1 MPGSKKKMAKTS
13 KRNPMPRAVRAGRN
27 TMWIEAAIAL
37 VAGGLIVLLHHQAK
51 DFVPSAAVHDVYRAA
66 VGLGG
71 LALFLV
77 LAIALLRFQWRIL
90 WVLILLVQ
98 AAALVGLGWLLFTGG
113 LYWALCIGL
122 AIVPIT
128 ILGTLTERFAR
139 RWFNH

>member
-1 MPGSKKKMAKTS
+1 MAKTS

-27 TMWIEAAIAL
+27 TMWIEAAIAV

-51 DFVPSAAVHDVYRAA
+51 DFVPPAAVHDVYRAA

>member
-1 MPGSKKKMAKTS
+1 MPKTLPKTS

-27 TMWIEAAIAL
+27 AMWLEAAIAL
-37 VAGGLIVLLHHQAK
+37 VIGGLIVLLHHTEP
-51 DFVPSAAVHDVYRAA
+51 DFVPPVAEHDVYRAA

-77 LAIALLRFQWRIL
+77 LSIALLRFQWRVL
-90 WVLILLVQ
+90 WVLVLLVQ
-98 AAALVGLGWLLFTGG
+98 VAALVGTAWLLFTGG

-122 AIVPIT
+122 LIVPIT
-128 ILGTLTERFAR
+128 IIGTLTERFAR

>member
-1 MPGSKKKMAKTS
+1 MATKTS
-13 KRNPMPRAVRAGRN
+13 KRNPMPTSVRAARN
-27 TMWIEAAIAL
+27 TMWLEAVLAL
-37 VAGGLIVLLHHQAK
+37 LIGGVIVLLHHYAD
-51 DFVPSAAVHDVYRAA
+51 DFVPSAAEHDVYRGA

-71 LALFLV
+71 LAVFL
-77 LAIALLRFQWRIL
+77 LLSTLLMRFQWRIL
-90 WVLILLVQ
+90 WILNLLVQ
-98 AAALVGLGWLLFTGG
+98 LGALAGLGWLLFTGG

>member
-1 MPGSKKKMAKTS
+1 MATKTS
-13 KRNPMPRAVRAGRN
+13 KRNPMPTSVRAARN
-27 TMWIEAAIAL
+27 TMWLEAVLAL
-37 VAGGLIVLLHHQAK
+37 LIGGVIVLLHRYAD
-51 DFVPSAAVHDVYRAA
+51 DFVPSAAEHDVYRGA

-71 LALFLV
+71 LAVFL
-77 LAIALLRFQWRIL
+77 LLSTLLMRFQWRIL
-90 WVLILLVQ
+90 WILNLLVQ
-98 AAALVGLGWLLFTGG
+98 LGALVGLGWLLFTGG

>member
-1 MPGSKKKMAKTS
+1 MAKTS

-51 DFVPSAAVHDVYRAA
+51 DFVPPAAVHDVYRAA

>member
-1 MPGSKKKMAKTS
+1 MAKTS

-37 VAGGLIVLLHHQAK
+37 AAGGLIVLLHHTAK
-51 DFVPSAAVHDVYRAA
+51 DFVPPAAVHDVYRGAA
-66 VGLGG
+66 GLGA

-90 WVLILLVQ
+90 WVLILLSQ
-98 AAALVGLGWLLFTGG
+98 IAAIAGLLWLLFTGG

-122 AIVPIT
+122 VIVPIT

>member
-1 MPGSKKKMAKTS
+1 MATKTS
-13 KRNPMPRAVRAGRN
+13 KRNPMPTSVRAARN
-27 TMWIEAAIAL
+27 TMWLEAVLAL
-37 VAGGLIVLLHHQAK
+37 LIGGVIVLLHHYAD
-51 DFVPSAAVHDVYRAA
+51 DFVPSAAEHDVYRGA

-71 LALFLV
+71 LAVFL
-77 LAIALLRFQWRIL
+77 LLSTLLMRFQWRIL
-90 WVLILLVQ
+90 WILNLLVQ
-98 AAALVGLGWLLFTGG
+98 LGALVGLGWLLFTGG

>member
-1 MPGSKKKMAKTS
+1 MPKTMLKTS

-27 TMWIEAAIAL
+27 AMWLEAALAL
-37 VAGGLIVLLHHQAK
+37 VVGGLTVLAHHTER
-51 DFVPSAAVHDVYRAA
+51 DFVPSAAEHDVYRAA

-77 LAIALLRFQWRIL
+77 LSIALLRFQWRIL

-98 AAALVGLGWLLFTGG
+98 VAALVGLGWLLFTNG

-122 AIVPIT
+122 LIVPIT
-128 ILGTLTERFAR
+128 IIGTLTERFAR